1 MFNLNKTIDEII
13 VIEGGYVDDPDDAG
27 GATNY
32 GITQKTYARFLGVD
46 EDWIY
51 LKHLIKNMP
60 KSTAALIYKQEYY
73 YDLKIDLLPS
83 KIQAQVMDISINSG
97 PNRAYK
103 ILQQSIS
110 DLSVSNLVIDGHF
123 GRKSWAALDLLSKHL
138 KEINNKMV
146 DFRKDFYLRIIERKA
161 SQAKYKNGW
170 LSRAEKFRV

>member
-1 MFNLNKTIDEII
+1 MFNINKAIEEII

-51 LKHLIKNMP
+51 LKHLIKSMP
-60 KSTAALIYKQEYY
+60 KSTAALIYKQNYY

-83 KIQAQVMDISINSG
+83 TLQAQVMDISINSG

-103 ILQQSIS
+103 ILQQAIS
-110 DLSVSNLVIDGHF
+110 ELSVTKLVIDGKF
-123 GRKSWAALDLLSKHL
+123 GRKSWATLDLLRKHL
-138 KEINNKMV
+138 KSINNEMV
-146 DFRKDFYLRIIERKA
+146 DLRKDFYLRIIERKP
-161 SQAKYKNGW
+161 SQVKYKNGW
-170 LSRAEKFRV
+170 LSRAEKFRI